1 MAYGRAWPLALL
13 PARLRRTVGLDRRL
27 ARVVLLAVI
36 FITVLSWLRPSPP
49 QGTLSSQGTGTAAP
63 WNSDPGPDP
72 LVSTRPPGAR
82 PDIRFKPSS
91 FNWSTVSEH
100 HPVASLRPLPAG
112 RPKQL
117 PPIQHNFSDY
127 IHDATSKQRQ
137 QAVRQVFIRNWN
149 SYKKHAWLMDELA
162 PVTGKGKTTFGGW
175 AATLV
180 DSLDTLWIMDLPDD
194 FHYAAAAAAQLDWA
208 ATKDTAVNLFETT
221 IRHLGGL
228 LSAYDLSREPALLS
242 KAHEL
247 GTMLYL
253 AFDTPNRMP
262 PFWFNFD
269 DARRGRQAAGA
280 RDPSASP
287 CSLTL
292 EFTRLSLLTGDPK
305 FADAV
310 ARVAAFLESSQ
321 ADSKL
326 PGLWPKWIDFASLTV
341 SRESSFT
348 LGGLADSLY
357 EYLPKMTALLGGDPA
372 HPPYEKM
379 YRAAMAT
386 AQRHLLFR
394 PMISSD
400 GGKPDEDGRAALFLG
415 DAYVRESG
423 VERIPLAQH
432 LACFG
437 GGLFALGGRLYDIPE
452 HVEIGGRLAVGCA
465 WAYEVFPTGLMAEEF
480 TMLACDEIEGECPVD
495 KEKVKMAGEKGKKGK
510 KGGARVPVEKGVRS
524 IRDAR
529 YILRPE
535 AVESLFV
542 MWRVT
547 GEEVWRERA
556 WRMFKRVVEA
566 TETGL
571 ANSAVEDV
579 NVVGETVKVD
589 SMEVS
594 FSLFPPS
601 PSLPSPLL
609 CGGVGLVVWTA
620 GGHRGQLT
628 DWQQSFW
635 LAETLKYFYLIFSP
649 PDLISLDD
657 YVLNTEA
664 HPFLRPK

>member
-36 FITVLSWLRPSPP
+36 FITILSWLRTSPP
-49 QGTLSSQGTGTAAP
+49 HTQSQGTGTPP
-63 WNSDPGPDP
+63 WNKYPGSDP

-82 PDIRFKPSS
+82 PEISFKPSS
-91 FNWSTVSEH
+91 FNWSTVAEH
-100 HPVASLRPLPAG
+100 HPVASIRPLPTT

-117 PPIQHNFSDY
+117 PAIQHNFSDY
-127 IHDATSKQRQ
+127 VHDDTTKRRQ
-137 QAVRQVFIRNWN
+137 QVVRHVFIRNWN

-180 DSLDTLWIMDLPDD
+180 DALDTLWIMDLHDD
-194 FHYAAAAAAQLDWA
+194 FHHAAAAAAQLDWA
-208 ATKDTAVNLFETT
+208 ATQDTAVNVFETT

-228 LSAYDLSREPALLS
+228 LSAYDLSREPALLT

-247 GTMLYL
+247 GNMLYL

-269 DARRGRQAAGA
+269 DARRGRQSAGS

-310 ARVAAFLESSQ
+310 ARIASFLESSQ
-321 ADSKL
+321 NDSKL
-326 PGLWPKWIDFASLTV
+326 PGLWPKWIDFASLSV
-341 SRESSFT
+341 ARESSFT

-357 EYLPKMTALLGGDPA
+357 EYLPKMTALLGGGQPPGTHPA
-372 HPPYEKM
+372 YEEM
-379 YRAAMAT
+379 YRKAMAAAT
-386 AQRHLLFR
+386 EHLLFR
-394 PMISSD
+394 PMISDASPN
-400 GGKPDEDGRAALFLG
+400 GEGTSALFLG
-415 DAYVRESG
+415 DAYVRASG
-423 VERIPLAQH
+423 VERLPLAQH
-432 LACFG
+432 LGCFAG
-437 GGLFALGGRLYDIPE
+437 GMFALGSRLYKIPE
-452 HVEIGGRLAVGCA
+452 HLGIGARLAVGCA
-465 WAYEVFPTGLMAEEF
+465 WAYEAFPTGLMPEEF
-480 TMLACDEIEGECPVD
+480 TMLACERVDGECPVD
-495 KEKVKMAGEKGKKGK
+495 EERVKEVKGKGKKGK
-510 KGGARVPVEKGVRS
+510 KEGGRLPVEKGVRGV
-524 IRDAR
+524 RDAR

-556 WRMFKRVVEA
+556 WRMFGRVVEA
-566 TETGL
+566 TETAL
-571 ANSAVEDV
+571 ANSAIEDV
-579 NVVGETVKVD
+579 NVVEETTKLD
-589 SMEVS
+589 SMEVG
-594 FSLFPPS
+594 FLLF
-601 PSLPSPLL
+601 
-609 CGGVGLVVWTA
+609 GGGAMLGWPWRCVGGWT
-620 GGHRGQLT
+620 RG
-628 DWQQSFW
+628 S
-635 LAETLKYFYLIFSP
+635 
-649 PDLISLDD
+649 
-657 YVLNTEA
+657 
-664 HPFLRPK
+664 